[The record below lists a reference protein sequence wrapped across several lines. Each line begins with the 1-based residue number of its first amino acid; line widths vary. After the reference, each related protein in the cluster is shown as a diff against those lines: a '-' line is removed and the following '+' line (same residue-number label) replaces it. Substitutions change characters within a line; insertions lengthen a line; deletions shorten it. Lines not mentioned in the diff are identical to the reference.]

1 MNAGIVRAGICRATL
16 ASAALAFAAQVS
28 AAELALPADGW
39 ASWQVPAV
47 EDARDQC
54 CWHGMK
60 PGNAART
67 ACNLDNQRGSFG
79 NRDDSKTDALRIY
92 ARLTQ
97 GKVER
102 VRVLSA
108 SCPIESATP
117 VRDLGIVAT
126 DDSAR
131 WLATLGR
138 PGGALPEDSREN
150 AIAAL
155 AMHPGDFS
163 FNEVA
168 TLARGT
174 GRGNDRGEGR
184 KSAMFWL
191 AATRGIPG
199 AEVVSQ
205 LMFADRDADAREHA
219 AFAITVSRSP
229 SIAADLVRLG
239 TTDKVGEVR
248 GQAWFWL
255 AQTGAPESEQAIGTA
270 LRKDADDDVREKAVF
285 ALSQLPEERGTR
297 ALVAVAED
305 RALPKET
312 RKRAVFWLAQSESP
326 AAHAY
331 LDKALVGSTSR

>member
-1 MNAGIVRAGICRATL
+1 MDAATIRVA
-16 ASAALAFAAQVS
+16 ASAVALMLSAQGKAV
-28 AAELALPADGW
+28 ELALPSDGW

-47 EDARDQC
+47 GDARDQC

-79 NRDDSKTDALRIY
+79 NRDDAKTDALRVY
-92 ARLTQ
+92 AHLAR

-131 WLATLGR
+131 WLAAQVRR
-138 PGGALPEDSREN
+138 PGSIPEDSREN

-163 FNEVA
+163 FGEVA
-168 TLARGT
+168 RLAR
-174 GRGNDRGEGR
+174 DGEHEDER

-191 AATRGIPG
+191 ASSRGIPG
-199 AEVVSQ
+199 AEVVSR
-205 LMFADRDADAREHA
+205 LMFGDPDSDVREHA

-229 SIAADLVRLG
+229 RIAADLIRLG
-239 TTDKVGEVR
+239 TTDKVGAVR

-255 AQTGAPESEQAIGTA
+255 AQTAAAESEQAIGAA
-270 LRKDADDDVREKAVF
+270 LRKDADHGVREQAVF
-285 ALSQLPEERGTR
+285 ALSQLPEDRGTR
-297 ALVAVAED
+297 ALIAVAED
-305 RALPKET
+305 RSLPAEQ
-312 RKRAVFWLAQSESP
+312 RKRAMFWLAQSDSP
-326 AAHAY
+326 GAQAY
-331 LDKALVGSTSR
+331 LDKMLVGKATR